1 LGSFFGEEEE
11 EEEEKK
17 GKRKCST
24 IEVFLQFC
32 LQGLVGCKRISLS
45 SPSIYMIME
54 VLLQEITVHDVVK

>member
-24 IEVFLQFC
+24 IEVFLQFW
-32 LQGLVGCKRISLS
+32 
-45 SPSIYMIME
+45 
-54 VLLQEITVHDVVK
+54 

>member
-1 LGSFFGEEEE
+1 VGFFFPV
-11 EEEEKK
+11 
-17 GKRKCST
+17 CS
-24 IEVFLQFC
+24 